1 MCPYFAR
8 GSCKYGA
15 KCMFSHAR
23 APHRGGAGER
33 GRPSGGQGEEETP
46 PDLDPSHP
54 GFNLPELDD
63 LGLGSAGPFVPSP
76 SGSQEGPAA
85 PEEPPAP
92 RPNLWLERGRGPSEA
107 PSQAQ
112 APASLRGPDAVYGAG
127 GGGAD
132 LWERGGAVAPPYF
145 AAGAHRP
152 RAGGGAGPPGPS
164 GLPGPPGCFAVDTP
178 GMPGG
183 FSSGHAAVGR
193 PLCQYYI
200 QGQCL
205 RGEACPHVHGL
216 QCHSCARFCLH
227 PTNHAERAAHLMAC
241 IRSQKQARTVAESA
255 VVECCICLERVM
267 EKANPA
273 ERRFGLLACHHAFC
287 LGCIRNW
294 RSQNTS
300 GMDVDAALRTCPV
313 CRSTA
318 HFVTPSPVW
327 VTDPA
332 EKDAIVE
339 RYKLK
344 LKTID
349 CKHFKFGDNTCPFGA
364 SCFYRHQYRDGTLEE
379 VTLRKVGA
387 ADGTVR
393 VAKTVRLSDFLFPDL
408 AG

>member
-1 MCPYFAR
+1 
-8 GSCKYGA
+8 
-15 KCMFSHAR
+15 MFSHAR
-23 APHRGGAGER
+23 APDRGNAGKREQA
-33 GRPSGGQGEEETP
+33 GGGQGEEETP

-63 LGLGSAGPFVPSP
+63 LGLGSAGPFEPSS
-76 SGSQEGPAA
+76 SGSPEGPAA
-85 PEEPPAP
+85 PDEPPAP
-92 RPNLWLERGRGPSEA
+92 NPWLGRERGLPGA
-107 PSQAQ
+107 PGLAQ
-112 APASLRGPDAVYGAG
+112 APSVRGLDAVYGAG
-127 GGGAD
+127 GGGGD
-132 LWERGGAVAPPYF
+132 LWEQGGAVGQPYF
-145 AAGAHRP
+145 GGGAQQA
-152 RAGGGAGPPGPS
+152 RAGGGVGPPRPPGPPGP
-164 GLPGPPGCFAVDTP
+164 PGFVVGAP

-183 FSSGHAAVGR
+183 FSSGHPAVGR
-193 PLCQYYI
+193 PLCQHYI
-200 QGQCL
+200 QGQCF

-227 PTNHAERAAHLMAC
+227 PTNHVERAAHLMAC
-241 IRSQKQARTVAESA
+241 IRSQKQARSVAESA

-300 GMDVDAALRTCPV
+300 GVDVDAALRTCPV

-349 CKHFKFGDNTCPFGA
+349 CKHFNFGDNTCPFGA

-408 AG
+408 AR